1 MPIKLLSVERSK
13 IAVRSKA
20 TLTVGK
26 TTLTPYNSHMYTEAQ
41 KISELIDQ
49 AHNIVILQAD
59 NPDGDSLGSALA
71 LEQILGDLG
80 KEPYLYCGVDVPA
93 HLKYL
98 PGWDRVSN
106 ELPNNYDLGIIV
118 DTSARSLFE
127 QADKSGAFN
136 TVTSRPTIVLDHH
149 TDVQNTLD
157 FAKVTINVPAVSTGE
172 IIYELAQQLN
182 WPLNIQAMNAIAVSI
197 LSDSLGLMT
206 NATSARTIHI
216 IAEMVESGI
225 KLPELDNLRR
235 NLNRKSPALT
245 KYKGELLQR
254 VQYHADDRLATVT
267 IPWEE
272 IETYSA
278 EYNPSV
284 LVLDEMRMTT
294 NTQVAIA
301 FKVYS
306 DGKVTGKIRCNYGY
320 PVANQLAEHFGGGGH
335 PYASGFKVK
344 DGRSISDITAECTAK
359 TIELLANLEQ
369 NNAAV

>member
-1 MPIKLLSVERSK
+1 
-13 IAVRSKA
+13 
-20 TLTVGK
+20 
-26 TTLTPYNSHMYTEAQ
+26 MYTEA
-41 KISELIDQ
+41 SEIAALVDQ
-49 AHNIVILQAD
+49 AQNIVILQAD

-136 TVTSRPTIVLDHH
+136 TVTGRPTIVLDHH

-172 IIYELAQQLN
+172 IIYELAKQLN
-182 WPLNIQAMNAIAVSI
+182 WPLSIHAMNAIVVSI

-206 NATSARTIHI
+206 DATTSRSIHV
-216 IAEMVESGI
+216 IAEMVEAGI
-225 KLPELDNLRR
+225 KLPVLDNLRR
-235 NLNRKSPALT
+235 ALNRKSPELT
-245 KYKGELLQR
+245 RYKGELLQR
-254 VQYHADDRLATVT
+254 IEYHADDRLATVT
-267 IPWEE
+267 IPWAE
-272 IETYSA
+272 IEAYSA
-278 EYNPSV
+278 EYNPSI

-294 NTQVAIA
+294 NTEVAIA

-320 PVANQLAEHFGGGGH
+320 PIANQLAEHLGGGGH

-344 DGRSISDITAECTAK
+344 DGRSIGDIKAACTSK
-359 TIELLANLEQ
+359 TIELLNNLETPH
-369 NNAAV
+369 AVI